1 MRVTC
6 PLSVRPSVCLPIC
19 LSGSLCTRVLVRIF
33 SFQILLWMRPMLM
46 DCFGGIN
53 TFFCIVLHC
62 GILYCFALCYIALHH
77 IVPYRIVLLCI
88 ALYCIALYR
97 IALHCI
103 VLYYIALQIGIV
115 SDCSSLPQP
124 QQPQRRSDRRRPHG
138 WWGVRK
144 EAGRKQGR
152 GRGRGRRRAVSCWQ
166 PCADCKCTRRV
177 G

>member
-1 MRVTC
+1 
-6 PLSVRPSVCLPIC
+6 
-19 LSGSLCTRVLVRIF
+19 
-33 SFQILLWMRPMLM
+33 M
-46 DCFGGIN
+46 DIWNCFGGIN
-53 TFFCIVLHC
+53 TFLCIVLHC
-62 GILYCFALCYIALHH
+62 VALYCFALYYIASHH
-77 IVPYRIVLLCI
+77 IVSHCIVLLCI
-88 ALYCIALYR
+88 ALYCIVLYC
-97 IALHCI
+97 IVLIVLHCCIVLHCI
-103 VLYYIALQIGIV
+103 TLHCFVLYYIALQIGIV